1 MTWQLTLALASC
13 ALLGL
18 RHGFDYDHLA
28 AISDITA
35 VQRTWREGMRLGLTY
50 ALGHAVTVV
59 ALGAAVII
67 LHLPLPARLD
77 AWTERLIGVTLIVLA
92 VLVIGNVYQKRH
104 SHGAMESRIALLIS
118 AWRQLNWRIRRT
130 FQPTL
135 AQPEP
140 FRWNYSG
147 KSVFF
152 IGILH
157 GLGAETP
164 SQLLIFLLAASLGGT
179 SRGFLGLLAFAA
191 GLILMNGLMT
201 ATLGGIYNASA
212 ERNSHRTPLVFRWV
226 ALAGA
231 AYSLVIGIIFLL
243 GASSKLPPLG

>member
-1 MTWQLTLALASC
+1 MNWQITLALASC

-35 VQRTWREGMRLGLTY
+35 VQHTWRQGMRLGLIY
-50 ALGHAVTVV
+50 ALGHAFTVV
-59 ALGAAVII
+59 ALGAAVIM

-92 VLVIGNVYQKRH
+92 VLVIGNIYQRRH
-104 SHGAMESRIALLIS
+104 SHGRMESRIALLVS
-118 AWRQLNWRIRRT
+118 AWRQLTWRVQRK
-130 FQPTL
+130 FQP
-135 AQPEP
+135 AAPQPEP

-164 SQLLIFLLAASLGGT
+164 SQLLLFLLAASLGGT
-179 SRGFLGLLAFAA
+179 VRGFLGLLAFAA
-191 GLILMNGLMT
+191 GLILMNGVMT
-201 ATLGGIYNASA
+201 ATLGSVYKASN
-212 ERNSHRTPLVFRWV
+212 NSHRTPVIFRWV

-231 AYSLVIGIIFLL
+231 VYSLAIGVIFLL
-243 GASSKLPPLG
+243 GASNILPPLG